1 MEGTVKE
8 VDEVL
13 FLEVREEVGKGT
25 MKE

>member
-13 FLEVREEVGKGT
+13 FFEVREEVGKGT